1 MFTLTSNV
9 LRLCVCVCLCDS
21 HIIPRDNGDLRQWE
35 ADDWMDSF
43 RLWQASQVLN
53 SALPFFLVVASIK
66 AIMQFIL
73 SAFSVNSVGRDD
85 GGNLSE
91 EEAYP
96 RGFGL
101 IGELFSG
108 TDASK
113 NKKDRELWHKK
124 RVLLFS
130 SEIKMFGYAVFI
142 ETRNFLSIYI
152 YPLCM
157 MYVIR
162 NHNTKKV

>member
-1 MFTLTSNV
+1 MGKKAKWFSSV
-9 LRLCVCVCLCDS
+9 KKAFSPDS
-21 HIIPRDNGDLRQWE
+21 KKSKHRSPESPNGVISILPPLLDNARHSPPPPPLEVRVAEVVVERNINLSPPFQI
-35 ADDWMDSF
+35 
-43 RLWQASQVLN
+43 LN

-85 GGNLSE
+85 EGNLSE

-113 NKKDRELWHKK
+113 NKKDREL
-124 RVLLFS
+124 
-130 SEIKMFGYAVFI
+130 
-142 ETRNFLSIYI
+142 
-152 YPLCM
+152 
-157 MYVIR
+157 
-162 NHNTKKV
+162 